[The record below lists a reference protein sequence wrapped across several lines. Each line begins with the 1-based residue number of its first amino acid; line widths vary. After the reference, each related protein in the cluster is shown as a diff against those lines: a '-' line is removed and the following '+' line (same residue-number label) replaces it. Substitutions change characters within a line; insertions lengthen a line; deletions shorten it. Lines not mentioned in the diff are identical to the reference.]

1 LILLKKELSYDI
13 ITYIV
18 RLILRCFN
26 MKRGESMRIIISPA
40 KKMNVDTD
48 SLPYHQ
54 LPQFLSEA
62 AQLMHAMQKMPDSE
76 LKALWKCNDDIA
88 KLNITRL
95 RTMDLQQ
102 NLTPAILAYEG
113 IQYQYMAPSVFTYE
127 ELDYIEEHLRILSGF
142 YGLLRPFDGVVPYRL
157 EMQAKLHSGEYRNLY
172 GFWGD
177 KPARQLASE
186 TDSILNLTSKEYS
199 KAVTGYLPETVRVLT
214 CTFGEWRSGK
224 VVEKGTLC
232 KMARGQMVR
241 WLAEN
246 RITAF
251 EDIKAFSDYG
261 YVYDAGCSASDHYVF
276 IKGEK

>member
-1 LILLKKELSYDI
+1 
-13 ITYIV
+13 
-18 RLILRCFN
+18 
-26 MKRGESMRIIISPA
+26 MRIIISPA

-54 LPQFLSEA
+54 FPQFFPETMEIM
-62 AQLMHAMQKMPDSE
+62 QTMQKMSDSE
-76 LKALWKCNDDIA
+76 LQSLWKCNDAIA

-95 RTMDLQQ
+95 RTMDFEK

-113 IQYQYMAPSVFTYE
+113 IQYQHMSPGVFTYE
-127 ELDYIEEHLRILSGF
+127 EFGYIEEHLRILSGF

-157 EMQAKLHSGEYRNLY
+157 EMQAKLSIGAYRNLY
-172 GFWGD
+172 EFWGN
-177 KPARQLASE
+177 KLAGQLAFE
-186 TDSILNLTSKEYS
+186 TDRILNLASKEYS
-199 KAVTGYLPETVRVLT
+199 KAVTAYLPEKVRVLT
-214 CTFGEWRSGK
+214 CTFGEWKSGK

-246 RITAF
+246 QITDC

-261 YVYDAGCSASDHYVF
+261 YVYDAECSTSNHYVF